1 MQATSTHKGWGFTM
15 GSKPKAPVIIIPPT
29 PAATPTTPDP
39 APPLPAAV
47 TPPPTPQASPTA
59 QPGSTAQKGPAALAA
74 GMGMNDTVLT
84 GPRGVPGLPT
94 ESRGKSLLGL

>member
-1 MQATSTHKGWGFTM
+1 M

-39 APPLPAAV
+39 APP
-47 TPPPTPQASPTA
+47 PTPQASPSA